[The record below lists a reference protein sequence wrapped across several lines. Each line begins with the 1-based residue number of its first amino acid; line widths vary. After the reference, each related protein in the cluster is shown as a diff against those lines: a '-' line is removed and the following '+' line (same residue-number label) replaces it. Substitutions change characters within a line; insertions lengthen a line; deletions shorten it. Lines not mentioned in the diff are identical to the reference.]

1 MSLHQSRDE
10 LLRELQREGIESPRV
25 LAAMAAVPRERFVDP
40 DLLERSYANTAL
52 PIDCGQTISQP
63 YIVALMTEALA
74 LTGTERVLEIGTGSG
89 YQAAILSRLA
99 AEVITIERHPQLSQQ
114 AAERLQALGCRN
126 VTCLVGDGSLGWPDE
141 APYDGLIVT
150 AAMPQSTA
158 GINGMMS
165 QLVMGGRLVAP
176 LGDETA
182 QRLFVLT
189 RTGDGVQ
196 TRELCDCRFVPL
208 IGQYGQPDHA
218 GKSSSHG

>member
-1 MSLHQSRDE
+1 MSLPQSHAE

-99 AEVITIERHPQLSQQ
+99 AEVITIERHLQLSQQ

-158 GINGMMS
+158 GINGLLS
-165 QLVMGGRLVAP
+165 QLVVGGRLVAP
-176 LGDETA
+176 LGDEAA
-182 QRLFVLT
+182 QKLFVLT

-208 IGQYGQPDHA
+208 IGQYGQPEHA
-218 GKSSSHG
+218 GE